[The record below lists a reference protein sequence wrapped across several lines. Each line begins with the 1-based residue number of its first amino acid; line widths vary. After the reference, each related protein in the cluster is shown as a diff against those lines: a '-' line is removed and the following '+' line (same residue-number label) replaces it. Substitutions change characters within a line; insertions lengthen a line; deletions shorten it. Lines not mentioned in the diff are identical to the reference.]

1 MILLKNL
8 GYDYVTANIA
18 FQDFIKAAEGYDEA
32 QADQQKMVKEN
43 TNALNTLHISFQ
55 SLQNHLIRLLLPT
68 IKYLTQGMNWIAVK
82 LQEISAPE
90 GALGAFTIAGG
101 TAVAAIVGVGLAFTA
116 LKLTIGAVTGT
127 FGLLGRALKGL
138 LFGMGATKA
147 MGAGKGLGGRGMMMG
162 GVYAGVGLGA
172 LGLGAGIGIGA
183 IGAGLMVAG
192 KGMTMFGEGL
202 ERVAGVDGQA
212 LKSVAGGTM
221 ALVGAMTA
229 MNLGGAVTSVAGV
242 FSKIFGG
249 GTDNFAKNMNKML
262 NDLDEDKLTRYA
274 MLFEKLNDNYQKL
287 GNTLT
292 VSGSAVGKNTGDKLD
307 TLNTT
312 MIEVKNV
319 LEQSDTKQAK
329 MLKADKSNMFQT
341 V

>member
-1 MILLKNL
+1 
-8 GYDYVTANIA
+8 
-18 FQDFIKAAEGYDEA
+18 
-32 QADQQKMVKEN
+32 
-43 TNALNTLHISFQ
+43 
-55 SLQNHLIRLLLPT
+55 
-68 IKYLTQGMNWIAVK
+68 
-82 LQEISAPE
+82 
-90 GALGAFTIAGG
+90 
-101 TAVAAIVGVGLAFTA
+101 
-116 LKLTIGAVTGT
+116 
-127 FGLLGRALKGL
+127 
-138 LFGMGATKA
+138 
-147 MGAGKGLGGRGMMMG
+147 
-162 GVYAGVGLGA
+162 
-172 LGLGAGIGIGA
+172 
-183 IGAGLMVAG
+183 MVAG

-242 FSKIFGG
+242 FTKIFGG